1 MLMMTLSLDRDE
13 PSVSLHGWLV
23 GDEVQEFERVV
34 TTSRV
39 PLAIDLES
47 LRGADVSGL
56 AALRT
61 HRDRGIRLRNVS
73 PYISLLLE
81 S

>member
-13 PSVSLHGWLV
+13 PFVSLHGWLV
-23 GDEVQEFERVV
+23 GTEVPEFERVV
-34 TTSRV
+34 TSSRV

-47 LRGADVSGL
+47 LWGADVSGL
-56 AALRT
+56 AALRA
-61 HRDRGIRLRNVS
+61 HRDSGKRLRNVS